1 MLDLNAFT
9 DWLQEQDRSPRTIR
23 AYTVALRDFAAWFTE
38 RTGRELTPA
47 HITPLDVKAYR
58 QHLIEARRRKPATV
72 NNYLAGVRAYA
83 RWAKR
88 TGLAEHDPTNGVKSI
103 AQEDSAPR
111 WLTHSEQFALLRAV
125 EEEVQ
130 LGELRAKGDPTH
142 PALIWSRRDKALIVL
157 LINTG
162 LRLAEAAS
170 LRLDAVEIRER
181 SGQVEVIGKG
191 RKARQVPLNS
201 DARKALTE
209 WLAVRPREA
218 GETLAAPLFLSQK
231 GGSLSARAI
240 AFRVA
245 ELSQRAGLKDVSPH
259 TLRHSFA
266 KNLVDAGVGL
276 EKVAKLLGH
285 SNMETTRLYTTPS
298 EADLQAATERVSWK
312 E

>member
-1 MLDLNAFT
+1 MLDLT
-9 DWLQEQDRSPRTIR
+9 DFIAWLQEQDRSPRTVR
-23 AYTVALRDFAAWFTE
+23 AYTVALRDFDTWFTE
-38 RTGRELTPA
+38 RTGRDLTPA

-58 QHLIEARRRKPATV
+58 QHLMEVRRRKPATV

-88 TGLAEHDPTNGVKSI
+88 TGLAEHDPTNGIKSI
-103 AQEDSAPR
+103 AQEDAAPR
-111 WLTHSEQFALLRAV
+111 WLARPEQFALLRAV
-125 EEEVQ
+125 EEQVQ
-130 LGELRAKGDPTH
+130 LGELRAKGNVTH
-142 PALIWSRRDKALIVL
+142 PALIWSRRDKALLIL
-157 LINTG
+157 LLNTG

-201 DARKALTE
+201 DVRKALLE

-231 GGSLSARAI
+231 GGALSARAI

-245 ELSQRAGLKDVSPH
+245 ELAERAGLKDVSPH

-266 KNLVDAGVGL
+266 KNLIDAGVGL

-285 SNMETTRLYTTPS
+285 GSLETTRLYTTPS
-298 EADLQAATERVSWK
+298 EADLQAAAERVSWG

>member
-1 MLDLNAFT
+1 MLDLKAFT

-23 AYTVALRDFAAWFTE
+23 AYTVALRDFAAWFSE
-38 RTGRELTPA
+38 STGKELTPA

-58 QHLIEARRRKPATV
+58 QHLVEVQRHKPATV

-88 TGLAEHDPTNGVKSI
+88 TGQAEHDPTNGIKSI
-103 AQEDSAPR
+103 AQEDAAPR
-111 WLTHSEQFALLRAV
+111 WLAHTDQFALLRAV

-130 LGELRAKGDPTH
+130 LGELRAKGDLLH
-142 PALIWSRRDKALIVL
+142 PALIWSRRDKALLVL
-157 LINTG
+157 LLNTG

-170 LRLDAVEIRER
+170 LRLDVVEIRER

-191 RKARQVPLNS
+191 QKARQVPLNS
-201 DARKALTE
+201 DARKALLG
-209 WLAVRPREA
+209 WLAVRPPSDCDA
-218 GETLAAPLFLSQK
+218 LFLSQK
-231 GGSLSARAI
+231 GGALSARAI
-240 AFRVA
+240 AFRVTELA
-245 ELSQRAGLKDVSPH
+245 ERAGLEDVSPH

-266 KNLVDAGVGL
+266 KNLIDAGVSI

-285 SNMETTRLYTTPS
+285 GSLETTRLYTTPS
-298 EADLQAATERVSWK
+298 EADLQAATEKVSWG